1 MSTTNASGFAATAA
15 AALLQRVT
23 SGSSISLAATAL
35 AIVFALLIVIDK
47 LISAPIDPR
56 EPLVLKGSLPIIGHL
71 IGVKTQYPGVYENLA
86 RNAKLPICTL
96 PLLNKKMYLINTAP
110 LVQSAM
116 RNKTLEFGARIEEIG
131 QAMGVDPAI
140 TKRLVRENA
149 VEEISRITVAALSGD
164 NLYDLNI
171 AALRYI
177 GSRFNEIEAGT
188 SFEIGDLY
196 HWTRDL
202 IGVATT
208 RALYGEQSPFNNTEL
223 VDSIWIYE
231 TGLGK
236 LQYGW
241 FSKIIAGK
249 ALQARK
255 KIVGGLVGFYTRKL
269 DEGDSV
275 SAVIKGRGAF
285 WRSFGLSDVT
295 LGAMDSLPVAATVN
309 TAPSMFWLLVNIFSR
324 PKYLTRLRNEVENA
338 SVISITEE
346 GGRRVVS
353 VDVTALGTACPYLVA
368 CYRETLR
375 FENTVTGSRTVM
387 ARDTTI
393 TDHETGHEY
402 LLKEGVEVQWSAAVM
417 HKQPVWGE
425 DRDVFN
431 PERWLRSTHEISK
444 GSKESFVPF
453 GGGKHLCPGR
463 NFATSELL
471 GCLAVLAVGFE
482 IEEVQVPGHAML
494 FEHSGL
500 RSPIYGR
507 KSKKATLKRRQ
518 GWEDVEWRYK

>member
-1 MSTTNASGFAATAA
+1 
-15 AALLQRVT
+15 
-23 SGSSISLAATAL
+23 
-35 AIVFALLIVIDK
+35 
-47 LISAPIDPR
+47 
-56 EPLVLKGSLPIIGHL
+56 
-71 IGVKTQYPGVYENLA
+71 
-86 RNAKLPICTL
+86 
-96 PLLNKKMYLINTAP
+96 
-110 LVQSAM
+110 
-116 RNKTLEFGARIEEIG
+116 
-131 QAMGVDPAI
+131 
-140 TKRLVRENA
+140 ENA

-164 NLYDLNI
+164 NLYNLNI

-177 GSRFNEIEAGT
+177 GSRFNQIEAGNPV
-188 SFEIGDLY
+188 EISDFY

-202 IGVATT
+202 IGIATT

-223 VDSIWIYE
+223 VDSIWVYE

-241 FSKIIAGK
+241 VSKLIAGK

-269 DEGDSV
+269 DQGDSV
-275 SAVIKGRGAF
+275 SAVIKGRAAF
-285 WRSFGLSDVT
+285 WRSFGLSDIM

-309 TAPSMFWLLVNIFSR
+309 TAPSMFWLLVNVFSE
-324 PKYLTRLRNEVENA
+324 PNYLSRLRNEVENA

-346 GGRRVVS
+346 GGRRVAS
-353 VDVTALGTACPYLVA
+353 VDVMALGTACPYLVG

-393 TDHETGHEY
+393 TDHETGREY

-431 PERWLRSTHEISK
+431 PERWLKPTPEISK

-463 NFATSELL
+463 NFAFSELL

-482 IEEVQVPGHAML
+482 IEGVQVPGHAML

-500 RSPIYGR
+500 RSPLYGT
-507 KSKKATLKRRQ
+507 KPKKATLKRRQ